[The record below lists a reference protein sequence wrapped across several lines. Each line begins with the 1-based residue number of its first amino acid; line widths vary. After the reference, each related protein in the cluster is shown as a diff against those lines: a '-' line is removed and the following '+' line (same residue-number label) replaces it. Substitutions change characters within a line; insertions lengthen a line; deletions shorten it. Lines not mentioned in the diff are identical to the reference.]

1 MCLPLSLSAFL
12 AKRMIRVK
20 DNNRISKPIVRIATA
35 GVAVGMILMILAL
48 SIVKGFQQEVRN
60 KVIGF
65 GGHFQV
71 VSNGDNAANESV
83 PLVYDQKIISSLE
96 KIPGV
101 KKVSVFG
108 QKPAIAETKK
118 GIAGVVAKGITS
130 QYDTTY
136 LHQILTQGRLPN
148 LQLPGDTLPKAEIIL
163 SEFLANRLALQVG
176 EKMALY
182 IVNGEDDIQQQTFTL
197 SGIYKTDLEDY
208 DEKFVFCHLAFLQQ
222 YSGWGVQG
230 QIVIDTVSVPGI
242 PIVQAVAFGNKN
254 EFNLRWLNGESA
266 KDPFLLPKGKD
277 TTLTLITSAE
287 NIISDTT
294 QAHVIWQNN
303 QPKWTYSN
311 LRGSEKNYIGGY
323 EIQVDEYEKLTLLI
337 DPIWDALPYD
347 LFLIPLT
354 DRNPE
359 IFSWLEMLDINV
371 IIIIVLMV
379 VLSIVNMT
387 SALLILILERQ
398 RFIGILKTLGAAN
411 SMLLKVFLYQA
422 IWIIGI
428 GLLVGNALG
437 FGIAYIQ
444 MKTGWVT
451 LDPANYY
458 VSKVPIQLDFELIG
472 IINLITIGICALV
485 MILPSLY
492 VSTIQP
498 ATAIKKD

>member
-1 MCLPLSLSAFL
+1 
-12 AKRMIRVK
+12 
-20 DNNRISKPIVRIATA
+20 
-35 GVAVGMILMILAL
+35 
-48 SIVKGFQQEVRN
+48 
-60 KVIGF
+60 
-65 GGHFQV
+65 
-71 VSNGDNAANESV
+71 
-83 PLVYDQKIISSLE
+83 VYDEKIISSLE

-182 IVNGEDDIQQQTFTL
+182 IVNGEDDIQQQAFTL

-222 YSGWGVQG
+222 YSGWGLQG
-230 QIVIDTVSVPGI
+230 QIVIDTVSVPGV

-266 KDPFLLPKGKD
+266 KDPFLLTPGKD

-294 QAHVIWQNN
+294 QAHVVWENN
-303 QPKWTYSN
+303 RAKWTYSN

-323 EIQVDEYEKLTLLI
+323 EIQVDDYEKLTLLI
-337 DPIWDALPYD
+337 DPIWEALPYD

-387 SALLILILERQ
+387 SALLILIL
-398 RFIGILKTLGAAN
+398 
-411 SMLLKVFLYQA
+411 
-422 IWIIGI
+422 
-428 GLLVGNALG
+428 
-437 FGIAYIQ
+437 
-444 MKTGWVT
+444 
-451 LDPANYY
+451 
-458 VSKVPIQLDFELIG
+458 
-472 IINLITIGICALV
+472 
-485 MILPSLY
+485 
-492 VSTIQP
+492 
-498 ATAIKKD
+498 

>member
-1 MCLPLSLSAFL
+1 MSLPFSLSAFL

-20 DNNRISKPIVRIATA
+20 DSNRISKPIVRIATA

-71 VSNGDNAANESV
+71 VSNADNAANESV
-83 PLVYDQKIISSLE
+83 PLVYDSKIISNLE

-118 GIAGVVAKGITS
+118 GIAGVIAKGITA

-136 LHQILTQGRLPN
+136 LHKILTQGRLPN
-148 LQLPGDTLPKAEIIL
+148 LSMPADSLPLAEILL
-163 SEFLANRLALQVG
+163 SEFIANRLALKVG
-176 EKMALY
+176 EKMAVY
-182 IVNGEDDIQQQTFTL
+182 IVNGAEDIQQQTFTL
-197 SGIYKTDLEDY
+197 TGIYKTDLEDY
-208 DEKFVFCHLAFLQQ
+208 DEKFIFCHLAFLQQ

-242 PIVQAVAFGNKN
+242 PIVQAVAFGNNN
-254 EFNLRWLNGESA
+254 EFELSWINGKSA
-266 KDPFLLPKGKD
+266 KDPFILKPGTD
-277 TTLTLITSAE
+277 TTLTLITKGK
-287 NIISDTT
+287 NVLSDTT
-294 QAHVIWQNN
+294 QAHVFWKNN
-303 QPKWTYSN
+303 QPNWTYSN

-323 EIQVDEYEKLTLLI
+323 EVQVDEYDKLTSLI
-337 DPIWDALPYD
+337 DPIWEVLPYD

-411 SMLLKVFLYQA
+411 GMLLKVFLYQA
-422 IWIIGI
+422 VWIIGI
-428 GLLVGNALG
+428 GLFLGNALG
-437 FGIAYIQ
+437 FGLAYIQ
-444 MKTGWVT
+444 MKTGWIK

-458 VSKVPIQLDFELIG
+458 VSEVPIKLDFELIG
-472 IINLITIGICALV
+472 FINLITIGICALV

-498 ATAIKKD
+498 AAAIRKD

>member
-1 MCLPLSLSAFL
+1 
-12 AKRMIRVK
+12 
-20 DNNRISKPIVRIATA
+20 
-35 GVAVGMILMILAL
+35 
-48 SIVKGFQQEVRN
+48 
-60 KVIGF
+60 
-65 GGHFQV
+65 
-71 VSNGDNAANESV
+71 
-83 PLVYDQKIISSLE
+83 
-96 KIPGV
+96 
-101 KKVSVFG
+101 
-108 QKPAIAETKK
+108 
-118 GIAGVVAKGITS
+118 
-130 QYDTTY
+130 
-136 LHQILTQGRLPN
+136 
-148 LQLPGDTLPKAEIIL
+148 
-163 SEFLANRLALQVG
+163 
-176 EKMALY
+176 
-182 IVNGEDDIQQQTFTL
+182 
-197 SGIYKTDLEDY
+197 
-208 DEKFVFCHLAFLQQ
+208 LAFLQQ

-266 KDPFLLPKGKD
+266 KDPFLLTQGKD
-277 TTLTLITSAE
+277 TTLTLITSAT
-287 NIISDTT
+287 NMLSDTT
-294 QAHVIWQNN
+294 QAHVVWENN
-303 QPKWTYSN
+303 RPKWTYSN

-323 EIQVDEYEKLTLLI
+323 EIQVDDYEKLTLLI
-337 DPIWDALPYD
+337 DPIWEALPYD

-411 SMLLKVFLYQA
+411 RMLLKVFLYQA

-437 FGIAYIQ
+437 FGIAYVQ